1 MHSWF
6 FSLQFRLILG
16 FALVLALV
24 IGSVSL
30 YIGYAAQREVLDI
43 QEAFD
48 EARRGRVRQTFTHF
62 YAVNGGWSGVQAVID
77 RAGFLADREIVV
89 LDENGDV
96 VGDSRDQSGA
106 SIAPAVSKG
115 ALSPIVFEGHQVG
128 AIFVNPGKERYV
140 VGRPYYGGRGRFLSP
155 EVRDRFREPQLTR
168 FAATIN
174 RSLLWAGIGTGLG
187 GILLISLV
195 SRRTLASVRA
205 LNSAAHRLGKGDLSE
220 RVPAPGRDEI
230 GQLGHT
236 FNAMAE
242 GLEIAERQR
251 RNMTADVA
259 HELRTPLTNIQGY
272 IEAVRDGVLK
282 PDSATLDTI
291 HEQVMYLSHLVE
303 DLRLLAE
310 TEAEDFRLNREL
322 DSLEDAIRSSVEA
335 FRPRAESNDIAII
348 IEIASEL
355 PLVEFDRTR
364 IAQIVGNLLEN
375 AIRHTPSGGVVTV
388 SARVE
393 ESRAKVT
400 VADSGEGISPEEVPL
415 VFERF
420 YRVDPSR
427 TRTTG
432 GVGLGLTIAKQL
444 VEAHG
449 GSIRASSPT
458 GKGSRFIFDLPL
470 TNLRPTTSYTPP
482 LIETR

>member
-24 IGSVSL
+24 LGSVSL
-30 YIGYAAQREVLDI
+30 YIGYAAQREVQDI
-43 QEAFD
+43 QQAFD

-96 VGDSRDQSGA
+96 VGDSRDQSEA
-106 SIAPAVSKG
+106 LAAPAVSKG
-115 ALSPIVFEGHQVG
+115 ALSPILFDGHQVG
-128 AIFVNPGKERYV
+128 SVMIAPGGDFRFGPRRF
-140 VGRPYYGGRGRFLSP
+140 VGRPDPANFRTRFQ
-155 EVRDRFREPQLTR
+155 EPPLTR
-168 FAATIN
+168 FAENIN
-174 RSLLWAGIGTGLG
+174 QSLVWAGIGAGLG
-187 GILLISLV
+187 GILLVSLV

-205 LNSAAHRLGKGDLSE
+205 LNSAARRLGLGDLSE

-230 GQLGHT
+230 GQLGRT

-242 GLEIAERQR
+242 GLENAERQR

-259 HELRTPLTNIQGY
+259 HQLRTPLSNIRGY

-310 TEAEDFRLNREL
+310 TEAEDFHLNREL
-322 DSLEDAIRSSVEA
+322 DSLDDAIRRSVEA
-335 FRPRAESNDIAII
+335 FRPERS
-348 IEIASEL
+348 
-355 PLVEFDRTR
+355 P
-364 IAQIVGNLLEN
+364 
-375 AIRHTPSGGVVTV
+375 GV
-388 SARVE
+388 
-393 ESRAKVT
+393 
-400 VADSGEGISPEEVPL
+400 
-415 VFERF
+415 
-420 YRVDPSR
+420 
-427 TRTTG
+427 
-432 GVGLGLTIAKQL
+432 
-444 VEAHG
+444 
-449 GSIRASSPT
+449 
-458 GKGSRFIFDLPL
+458 
-470 TNLRPTTSYTPP
+470 
-482 LIETR
+482 